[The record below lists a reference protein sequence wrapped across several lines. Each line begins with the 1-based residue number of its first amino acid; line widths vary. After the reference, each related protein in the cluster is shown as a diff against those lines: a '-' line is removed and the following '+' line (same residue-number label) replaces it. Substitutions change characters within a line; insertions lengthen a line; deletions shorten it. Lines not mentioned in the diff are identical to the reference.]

1 MKSEKAKKLF
11 KESSTAQDKSLP
23 KPPAA
28 NSTMK
33 DKDLATVTTDDK
45 DPITTN
51 PGQPISTDRI
61 RCVPAS
67 AARR

>member
-51 PGQPISTDRI
+51 QGQPISTDRI